1 MSAGLWIF
9 GPPVDAAVGALH
21 RAVHTGAYA
30 DVVTAATRL
39 AAVMRNGAWWVG
51 LPARAVLAVPS
62 TRDVE
67 RLGRRL
73 SDTHRL
79 VSEIHLMLEPP
90 PGTDEP
96 TTENHPGAP
105 HDQRT

>member
-1 MSAGLWIF
+1 VNAGRWIF
-9 GPPVDAAVGALH
+9 RAPLDAAISALH
-21 RAVHTGAYA
+21 RAVHTDGYA
-30 DVVTAATRL
+30 DVVATANRL
-39 AAVMRNGAWWVG
+39 AAMMRNGAWWVG
-51 LPARAVLAVPS
+51 LPARAVLAAPS

-79 VSEIHLMLEPP
+79 VAEIHLMLEPP
-90 PGTDEP
+90 PGTVEP
-96 TTENHPGAP
+96 TAEKDPGAP

>member
-1 MSAGLWIF
+1 MSAKLWIF
-9 GPPVDAAVGALH
+9 APPLDAAVSALH
-21 RAVHTGAYA
+21 RAVHTDAYA
-30 DVVTAATRL
+30 DVVATANRL

-79 VSEIHLMLEPP
+79 VTEIHLMLEPP
-90 PGTDEP
+90 PVTDEP
-96 TTENHPGAP
+96 TIEKAPGAP